1 MEKEKYS
8 ILAIDDEEPIRRLLQ
23 KELATD
29 HREVLT
35 AADAFEAREM
45 LRTSWFDVIIMD
57 LRLPDTHDLDLLIE
71 IKESVPH
78 IEVVLIT
85 GHGDVDIAV
94 KAMKLGACDFIRKPF
109 NLDRLELVVEKAHQR
124 VLLSRE
130 NTILRHNS
138 DRDQESVQF
147 IGNSQAV
154 RDIKFLINK
163 VAPAKIPVLLT
174 GESGVG
180 KDVVARL
187 IHQRSSSAALPM
199 IIKNCASLQKDLAR
213 SELFGH
219 MKGSFTGADE
229 SREGLM
235 AYAHDSTLFLDE
247 IGELPLGV
255 QASLL
260 RILETQTYRRVGE
273 KEERKVNIRFLF
285 ATNRNLADEVE
296 QGRFNE
302 AFFHRINAF
311 NIEIPSVKERKEDL
325 PLLVNFFLMRLS
337 PDNTP
342 YRIVDSAMDCILRY
356 NWPGNVRELR
366 NVIERSIIL
375 AENNIITERCLPREL
390 VSISE
395 DNQAPL
401 TLESVEKNHILKMLH
416 FFDSNRQKTAEILG
430 ISRKTLY
437 RKLEKYSGH

>member
-1 MEKEKYS
+1 
-8 ILAIDDEEPIRRLLQ
+8 
-23 KELATD
+23 
-29 HREVLT
+29 
-35 AADAFEAREM
+35 
-45 LRTSWFDVIIMD
+45 
-57 LRLPDTHDLDLLIE
+57 
-71 IKESVPH
+71 
-78 IEVVLIT
+78 
-85 GHGDVDIAV
+85 
-94 KAMKLGACDFIRKPF
+94 
-109 NLDRLELVVEKAHQR
+109 
-124 VLLSRE
+124 
-130 NTILRHNS
+130 
-138 DRDQESVQF
+138 
-147 IGNSQAV
+147 
-154 RDIKFLINK
+154 

-187 IHQRSSSAALPM
+187 IHQRSACAGHPM
-199 IIKNCASLQKDLAR
+199 IIKNCASLQKELSR

-219 MKGSFTGADE
+219 MKGSFTGANE

-247 IGELPLGV
+247 IGELPMGV

-285 ATNRNLADEVE
+285 ATNRNLAEEVE

-311 NIEIPSVKERKEDL
+311 NIVIPSLSERKEDL

-337 PDNTP
+337 PDNTT

-395 DNQAPL
+395 DNQDAL

-416 FFDSNRQKTAEILG
+416 FFEDNRQKTAETLG

-437 RKLEKYSGH
+437 RKLQKYAVY

>member
-1 MEKEKYS
+1 MEKEKYA
-8 ILAIDDEEPIRRLLQ
+8 ILAVDDEEPIRRLLQ

-29 HREVLT
+29 QREVLV
-35 AADAFEAREM
+35 AADAGEALQM
-45 LRTSWFDVIIMD
+45 IQAHWFDVIVMD
-57 LRLPDTHDLDLLIE
+57 LRLPDSHDLDLLIE
-71 IKESVPH
+71 VKESIPY
-78 IEVVLIT
+78 IEVVMIT
-85 GHGDVDIAV
+85 GHGDIDSAV
-94 KAMKLGACDFIRKPF
+94 KAMKFGACDFIRKPF
-109 NLDRLELVVEKAHQR
+109 NLDQLDLVVEKAHQR

-130 NTILRHNS
+130 NAILRHS
-138 DRDQESVQF
+138 SGLDQEPVRF
-147 IGNSQAV
+147 IGNSAAV
-154 RDIKFLINK
+154 NDIKFLVNK
-163 VAPAKIPVLLT
+163 VAPARIPVLLT

-180 KDVVARL
+180 KDVIARL
-187 IHQRSSSAALPM
+187 IHQQSACAGHPM
-199 IIKNCASLQKDLAR
+199 IIKNCASLQKELAR

-219 MKGSFTGADE
+219 MKGSFTGATE

-273 KEERKVNIRFLF
+273 KEERQVDIRFLF
-285 ATNRNLADEVE
+285 ATNRNLAEEVE
-296 QGRFNE
+296 NGRFNE

-311 NIEIPSVKERKEDL
+311 NIEIPSLSGRKEDL
-325 PLLVNFFLMRLS
+325 PLLVDFFLTRLS
-337 PDNTP
+337 PDNTT
-342 YRIVDSAMDCILRY
+342 YQIVDSAMDCILRY

-390 VSISE
+390 VSVS
-395 DNQAPL
+395 DDSHVAL
-401 TLESVEKNHILKMLH
+401 SLESVEKDHILKMIR
-416 FFDSNRQKTAEILG
+416 FYKGNRHKTAQTLG

-437 RKLEKYSGH
+437 RKLAKYAI